1 MRYGQGTLVMIVDM
15 AWKITNG
22 MDATVM
28 EQCRD
33 GFMMK
38 SKEFCA
44 VVCYGRHALLFLR
57 KAFS

>member
-1 MRYGQGTLVMIVDM
+1 MIVDM